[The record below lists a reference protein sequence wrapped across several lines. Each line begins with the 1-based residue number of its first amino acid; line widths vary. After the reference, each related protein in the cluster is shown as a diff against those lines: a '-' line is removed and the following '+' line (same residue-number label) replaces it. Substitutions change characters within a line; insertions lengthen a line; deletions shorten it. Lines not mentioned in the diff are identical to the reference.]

1 MVEFGTPNC
10 GLFQRLKAS
19 ARNWKYFVS
28 EIGRFLNKEVSQVEI
43 PGFWAPASV
52 HMYRRC
58 TAEGR
63 KAFGSSQW
71 LIV

>member
-28 EIGRFLNKEVSQVEI
+28 EIGRFLNREVSQVET
-43 PGFWAPASV
+43 PGFLGPGVGPHVPKVYCGAA
-52 HMYRRC
+52 
-58 TAEGR
+58 A
-63 KAFGSSQW
+63 
-71 LIV
+71 